1 MAEKADM
8 KEGRTNL
15 STAVCDK
22 KVYAFSKAGATDR
35 VDVYDMNTDTWETT
49 VMPGTSTIL
58 GAAAVDNR
66 VFVLKEKESSLFLKS
81 ICRKKIHGKSRER
94 CVRIRFL
101 TVLRHR

>member
-1 MAEKADM
+1 MAEK
-8 KEGRTNL
+8 GRHERGKNESFHSRL
-15 STAVCDK
+15 RQESIC
-22 KVYAFSKAGATDR
+22 FSKAGATDR

-66 VFVLKEKESSLFLKS
+66 VFVLKEKESSLFLRS